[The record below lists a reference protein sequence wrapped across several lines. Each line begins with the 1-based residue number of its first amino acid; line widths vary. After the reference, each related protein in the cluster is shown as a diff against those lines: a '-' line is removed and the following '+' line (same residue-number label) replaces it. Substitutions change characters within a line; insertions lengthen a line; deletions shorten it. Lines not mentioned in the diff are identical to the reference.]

1 MELNGWISPQILRR
15 YGARAR
21 RTYDRI
27 LDDSPRPDALTRI
40 RGVEWQILARQSGV
54 PVGWLVLMAAS
65 V

>member
-27 LDDSPRPDALTRI
+27 LDDSPRPDALTRSYGQFGT
-40 RGVEWQILARQSGV
+40 RFRA
-54 PVGWLVLMAAS
+54 
-65 V
+65 